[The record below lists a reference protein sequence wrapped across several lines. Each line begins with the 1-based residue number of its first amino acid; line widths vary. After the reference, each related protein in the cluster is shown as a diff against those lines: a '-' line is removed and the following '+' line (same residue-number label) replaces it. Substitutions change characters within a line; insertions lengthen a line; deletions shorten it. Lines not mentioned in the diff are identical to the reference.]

1 MFSLRNIL
9 LIATIVIGG
18 SYLYQTYGSDA
29 VLGSLNKPTR
39 QFADNV
45 LGVATKKVVDT
56 TSNASGGVQS
66 VIYKRTATPLVDQF
80 RKLPSGQQDEIRNQ
94 ICPPNEDVKSS
105 ASPSATPKPDVDHS
119 E

>member
-39 QFADNV
+39 QFADNA

-56 TSNASGGVQS
+56 TSNASGGIQS

-80 RKLPSGQQDEIRNQ
+80 RKLPEGQQEEIRNQ
-94 ICPPNEDVKSS
+94 ICPPTATADTS
-105 ASPSATPKPDVDHS
+105 ASPSATTKP
-119 E
+119 EAN

>member
-1 MFSLRNIL
+1 MSLRNIFL
-9 LIATIVIGG
+9 LAAMVIGG
-18 SYLYQTYGSDA
+18 SYLYQSYGADA

-45 LGVATKKVVDT
+45 LGTATKRVVDT
-56 TSNASGGVQS
+56 TSQATGGVQS

-80 RKLPSGQQDEIRNQ
+80 RKLPEGQQNEIRKQ
-94 ICPPNEDVKSS
+94 ICPPMDVTGSPTPTSS
-105 ASPSATPKPDVDHS
+105 SPAPTAS

>member
-9 LIATIVIGG
+9 LIATIVVGG

-39 QFADNV
+39 QMADNV

-56 TSNASGGVQS
+56 TSGATGGIQS

-80 RKLPSGQQDEIRNQ
+80 RKLPEGQQEEIRHQ
-94 ICPPNEDVKSS
+94 ICPPSETPT
-105 ASPSATPKPDVDHS
+105 AEATPSATPKPTGDQS